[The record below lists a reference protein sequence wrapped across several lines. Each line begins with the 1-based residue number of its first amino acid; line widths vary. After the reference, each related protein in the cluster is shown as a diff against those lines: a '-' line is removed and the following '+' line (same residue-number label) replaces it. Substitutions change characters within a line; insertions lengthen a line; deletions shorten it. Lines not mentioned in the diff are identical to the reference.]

1 MTLKQRFSFGTA
13 IAAAVFMTVSFLPLD
28 LRAQEEFAQ
37 SHLDAAKRL
46 VNTTKALG
54 AFDDILPVLSEQT
67 KTLFIQSDP
76 SRTQEMTDVTDKV
89 ALNLAKKRSELNKV
103 IYEIWARRF
112 SEQEL
117 TELADFYSTPLGIKL
132 ADQGPSIT
140 ALAIGAARQWQD
152 MISTEM
158 VSIVREELDKKPAS
172 E

>member
-1 MTLKQRFSFGTA
+1 MILKQRFSVGSTLV
-13 IAAAVFMTVSFLPLD
+13 AAVIMAASFMPLD
-28 LRAQEEFAQ
+28 LRAQEEFTQ

-46 VNTTKALG
+46 VTTTKALG

-76 SRTQEMTDVTDKV
+76 SRTQEVTDVTDLV
-89 ALNLAKKRSELNKV
+89 ALKLAKKRSELNKT
-103 IYEIWARRF
+103 IYEVWARRF

-117 TELADFYSTPLGIKL
+117 NELADFYSTPLGTKL

-152 MISTEM
+152 TISTEM
-158 VSIVREELDKKPAS
+158 VSLVREELDKQPAS